1 MKLKN
6 LIKVLAFLLV
16 GIFLF
21 VGIYKVLSWK
31 DTSGAQSSVFSSI
44 YATDDNLV
52 DVLFLGSS
60 HCYCTINNAILW
72 DDYGL
77 STFDMAVSGQ
87 DMVSTYYCFKEALK
101 TQKPKVVC
109 VEMTYAGWYGYD
121 VEGNL
126 FRNIL
131 NYSYSRNYY
140 DAVTSLM
147 DEDRQ
152 MDVLLKIPIIHTR
165 YKELTEYDFTAQKVF
180 NRGFSGSYSIGSS
193 YRSDYDPKD
202 DIVALKQDTE
212 EWIYKIINLARE
224 NNIEICFFLSPFPP
238 NEMVSGNYRALAQLA
253 DQENIPFINFLEKYD
268 ELNIDCNTD
277 YRDVTHMNNSGAE
290 KITDYIGK
298 YLVNNYSL
306 IDHRGNDTYELWEEN
321 STDWKHQET
330 QQSLITAPDFA
341 TYINYLKNLDNYTVV
356 LSLDGTYSSASAAIQ
371 QVVEILGINKET
383 FDQGGTFV
391 LENNLFKYF
400 SEGKSEYL
408 YHQEIGNSDLKVQGM
423 IMDTDENGTETLG
436 NEIVIDNTDY
446 KKVLNGINIVVY
458 DNFSDSVVDAVG
470 YNTDD
475 SLNPVR

>member
-1 MKLKN
+1 
-6 LIKVLAFLLV
+6 
-16 GIFLF
+16 
-21 VGIYKVLSWK
+21 
-31 DTSGAQSSVFSSI
+31 
-44 YATDDNLV
+44 
-52 DVLFLGSS
+52 
-60 HCYCTINNAILW
+60 
-72 DDYGL
+72 
-77 STFDMAVSGQ
+77 
-87 DMVSTYYCFKEALK
+87 
-101 TQKPKVVC
+101 

-180 NRGFSGSYSIGSS
+180 NRGFSGSYTIGSS

-290 KITDYIGK
+290 KITDYMGK